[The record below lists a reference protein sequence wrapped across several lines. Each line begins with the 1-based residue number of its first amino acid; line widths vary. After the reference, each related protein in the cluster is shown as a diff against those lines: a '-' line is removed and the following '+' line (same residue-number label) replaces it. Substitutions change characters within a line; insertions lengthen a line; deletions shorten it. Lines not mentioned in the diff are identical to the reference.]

1 MVLIIG
7 GAFQGKL
14 DYAVNRFGLREE
26 EIFFCSD
33 EDAACPA
40 GKRAVYEI
48 DKWVLSLIR
57 ADKNIPEETQQFL
70 KENKDAI
77 IICNDISCG
86 VVPIDAQMRRW
97 REEVG
102 RFLGLLARESGEVI
116 RMYCGI
122 ATKLK

>member
-1 MVLIIG
+1 MILIIG

-14 DYAVNRFGLREE
+14 DYVINRFGLREE

-33 EDAACPA
+33 ENSACLA
-40 GKRAVYEI
+40 GKKAVYEI
-48 DKWVLSLIR
+48 DKWILALIR
-57 ADKNIPEETQQFL
+57 ADKDIPDETRQFL
-70 KENKDAI
+70 SGNKDAI

-86 VVPIDAQMRRW
+86 VVPTDAQMRRW

-102 RFLGLLARESGEVI
+102 RLLGLLARESGEVI

-122 ATKLK
+122 ATRLK